1 MEHPGLTAY
10 GGRQR
15 RLLVAVMKGAGWNR
29 RVAEARTR
37 ALAADALRTAAGE
50 VLAGRDG
57 RVRALVDRAVRR
69 LGLVAD
75 LEE

>member
-1 MEHPGLTAY
+1 MTAN
-10 GGRQR
+10 GGRRR
-15 RLLVAVMKGAGWNR
+15 RLLNAVMKGAGWNR
-29 RVAEARTR
+29 QIAEARTR
-37 ALAADALRTAAGE
+37 ALAAEALQNAAGE

-75 LEE
+75 LGEQ